1 MKTSEEEG
9 MRKCEEEEDEV
20 EKALS
25 RPCLY
30 TSEEKL
36 DTGLSTRVVSGIR
49 AVVRGTDTR
58 YVSRKPLY
66 VGQSRCTLAECRLSV
81 RETLRRRYGDV
92 ASVRDR

>member
-1 MKTSEEEG
+1 MK
-9 MRKCEEEEDEV
+9 DEV

-36 DTGLSTRVVSGIR
+36 DTGLSTRVMSGIR

-58 YVSRKPLY
+58 YISWKPMSVSRKP
-66 VGQSRCTLAECRLSV
+66 
-81 RETLRRRYGDV
+81 
-92 ASVRDR
+92 